1 MNPFCQSC
9 GAHTLPFINARPAE
23 PHKATCPYGD
33 ESFMRVYASFLA
45 GVDVR
50 VAEFEAVQ
58 S

>member
-1 MNPFCQSC
+1 MTPFCESC
-9 GAHTLPFINARPAE
+9 GAHTLAFDDNRPAE